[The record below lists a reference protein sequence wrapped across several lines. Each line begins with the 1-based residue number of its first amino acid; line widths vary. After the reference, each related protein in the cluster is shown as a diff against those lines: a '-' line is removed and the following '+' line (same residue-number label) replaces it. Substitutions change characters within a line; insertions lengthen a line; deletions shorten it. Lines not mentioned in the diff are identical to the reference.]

1 VFLCRLNKV
10 RCVKC
15 LEQSKSMCVI
25 GVLDTAGQRG
35 EEGEGVTACEC
46 RSMCGGEMGVKE
58 S

>member
-1 VFLCRLNKV
+1 
-10 RCVKC
+10 
-15 LEQSKSMCVI
+15 MCVI